1 MNIEEQNEIIENHII
16 AVSNRINSKYPGLID
31 EDKKS
36 EAIDRFVNTSK
47 DFASEIKPEIEIL
60 AKQVI
65 DEYLEFKKQIEK
77 IMKCKEQENF
87 GELAILNLNT
97 DKNGIYLSPQQIDLL
112 MITELQTSE
121 ELKKYVEGCSQFP
134 NMNIEN
140 IIPNFNSLDI
150 EKTKEKLFDE
160 YKKSIVSYLEEIKMT
175 NQNKAKIKLK
185 KMGIE
190 GEKLNDYLKKVSE
203 NKIDEVFQIL
213 SQEYGNDFISKI
225 NRFMT
230 YDYDNIKD
238 ASYDEIKSLS
248 SLIQRDKSIDTIVI
262 VTGTFNNSIYSYL
275 NEKKFDPYFTNKAL
289 QYCASHDVHMRY
301 HAIFDQ
307 NHVEQLLKQGKG
319 KQDHDQILAKMKLFV
334 QTSMQYIEQNNR
346 QLSNGSMLINEVEIF
361 NELVERNK
369 ENRNEPYQM
378 IWEKYFGIT
387 LEELVACF
395 DNIKKPSGVE
405 FMYNETTLTESAFK
419 RKKVEEILDRIIMVN
434 PNLIDRFGDQM
445 HLSDENIMTKTDR
458 NNLQETAQMIKR
470 IQDKK
475 IYVAKKE
482 KHIKTECTEHDFH
495 FSKLFL
501 EKIDKLKQNGQ
512 NVDLWYVK
520 RKMQDYIS
528 STYISNN
535 VNFERS
541 TYWTLFGKNDHNLVR
556 ANRSIVMDNQERVKK
571 SKKEKS
577 LITTM
582 FAGLVPDG
590 KDFTNVKDLKS

>member
-1 MNIEEQNEIIENHII
+1 
-16 AVSNRINSKYPGLID
+16 
-31 EDKKS
+31 
-36 EAIDRFVNTSK
+36 
-47 DFASEIKPEIEIL
+47 
-60 AKQVI
+60 
-65 DEYLEFKKQIEK
+65 
-77 IMKCKEQENF
+77 
-87 GELAILNLNT
+87 
-97 DKNGIYLSPQQIDLL
+97 
-112 MITELQTSE
+112 
-121 ELKKYVEGCSQFP
+121 
-134 NMNIEN
+134 
-140 IIPNFNSLDI
+140 
-150 EKTKEKLFDE
+150 
-160 YKKSIVSYLEEIKMT
+160 
-175 NQNKAKIKLK
+175 
-185 KMGIE
+185 
-190 GEKLNDYLKKVSE
+190 
-203 NKIDEVFQIL
+203 
-213 SQEYGNDFISKI
+213 
-225 NRFMT
+225 
-230 YDYDNIKD
+230 
-238 ASYDEIKSLS
+238 
-248 SLIQRDKSIDTIVI
+248 
-262 VTGTFNNSIYSYL
+262 
-275 NEKKFDPYFTNKAL
+275 
-289 QYCASHDVHMRY
+289 
-301 HAIFDQ
+301 
-307 NHVEQLLKQGKG
+307 
-319 KQDHDQILAKMKLFV
+319 
-334 QTSMQYIEQNNR
+334 
-346 QLSNGSMLINEVEIF
+346 
-361 NELVERNK
+361 
-369 ENRNEPYQM
+369 M